1 MYNDM
6 DQVLS
11 SGISVIIPCYNVQ
24 AYVRRAVASAVAQTL
39 PPEEI
44 ICIDDGSTD
53 DTLAILREL
62 EAEHPDLVRVL
73 TGPNTGAAAARN
85 RGLTVAQ
92 STFIQFL
99 DADDELDPNKFSMQV
114 ELAGRNKAD
123 LVAGTYRYRHTDG
136 QVETRVA
143 EPGNPWVRLL
153 QKRMG
158 ITSSNLWRRS
168 TVVAVGGW
176 DEGLVSSQEADLMAR
191 MLKEGAIV
199 AFDPDPR
206 TTVHAREGS
215 ISHEFTGPNRE
226 RYVEVRAEVLR
237 HCEEHGLLEAQELEV
252 AREVDFNS
260 IRNLY
265 ARARPA
271 ALAYYLRALPVRY
284 CPPVSAHNTRP
295 YVLALRLLGFD
306 CAERVRSII
315 RRHTD

>member
-123 LVAGTYRYRHTDG
+123 LVAGTYRYRHTDR

-176 DEGLVSSQEADLMAR
+176 DEGLASSQEADLMAR

-199 AFDPDPR
+199 AFDPDPPND
-206 TTVHAREGS
+206 GS
-215 ISHEFTGPNRE
+215 
-226 RYVEVRAEVLR
+226 
-237 HCEEHGLLEAQELEV
+237 
-252 AREVDFNS
+252 
-260 IRNLY
+260 
-265 ARARPA
+265 RPGGIDQSRV
-271 ALAYYLRALPVRY
+271 YGTQPRALRQGSGRGASPLRGAWVAGGTGAGG
-284 CPPVSAHNTRP
+284 CPGG
-295 YVLALRLLGFD
+295 RLNQRKD
-306 CAERVRSII
+306 SS
-315 RRHTD
+315 